1 VTSTATTDTYTREAP
16 APFGQARRPR
26 QEWLDR
32 LVGSDPGLNRLRN
45 ASMSVLTIGLV
56 LVAEW
61 LFVHFTHAL
70 QIQTHGATLSAAA
83 QVQAATA
90 DHEFLVIGMLLGAI
104 VGMISAFG
112 IMDRTPR
119 GQLTTTLLM
128 PIPMVGALALGLGL
142 GGYRLPSLVALVAI
156 LALGAYLRRF
166 GPRGMVTAMLLFIG
180 DFFGYFVHGAI
191 SLSEIGWLTAEIGV
205 GVLVAIV
212 VRFGVFYPHPDKALA
227 RTQRSFEARSRKV
240 TALALEA
247 FEASEPSP
255 RLARRIHRQL
265 VRLNEAALMIDA
277 QLGDANAIADGSSG
291 QRFHQRLFDVEL
303 AVSNLARFALAM
315 GRLDLPRSQRQHVRG
330 ALLDIVKLDYP
341 EAKAQASALMAEL
354 HGPDTNSTEMSRLDI
369 VIPHRFAGSVI
380 DLADAIAEWTT
391 LDPSPDD
398 EPVTFE
404 PSVTLFGGMLPG
416 SAQVSATASTQRGHH
431 FWGRVPLEPYTR
443 TAIQMAVAVGA
454 AVALGDLLSPRR
466 FYWAVIA
473 AFITFMGTNNA
484 GEQTRKAVFRVVG
497 TVVGIG
503 IGTVVVNL
511 VGHHTYWSIAV
522 ILVSLLFG
530 FYLMRINYIFMVVA
544 ITVMVSQ
551 LYVQLGEF
559 SDSLL
564 LLRLEETALGSGV
577 AIAVVLLI
585 LPLRT
590 RNVLQVALR
599 AQTEAVAALV
609 DIATGHLLD
618 DDHHYRGDTSLRAA
632 ARDIDAA
639 YQAVVATA
647 LPLRRTMFGAVDETV
662 GSTLRLAS
670 ASRHYGRNM
679 VADIEGA
686 GILDAQTRRDIGRAS
701 DTLHSSL
708 AVLINAFEGE
718 RDGVYVRSSSLFD
731 RAERCLGNSSNATY
745 NDRLPIRDL
754 MLIDQTMASVAGAMN
769 LTVTDYDTAAIGRS

>member
-1 VTSTATTDTYTREAP
+1 VTSTATETYAREIP
-16 APFGQARRPR
+16 APFGRARRPR

-56 LVAEW
+56 LAAEW
-61 LFVHFTHAL
+61 VFIHFTHAL
-70 QIQTHGATLSAAA
+70 QIQTYGATLSAAA
-83 QVQAATA
+83 QAQAATA

-104 VGMISAFG
+104 VAMISAFG
-112 IMDRTPR
+112 VMDRTAR
-119 GQLTTTLLM
+119 GQLATTLLM

-142 GGYRLPSLVALVAI
+142 GAYRVPSLVALVAI
-156 LALGAYLRRF
+156 LAVGAYLRRF
-166 GPRGMVTAMLLFIG
+166 GPRGMVAAMLLFIG

-212 VRFGVFYPHPDKALA
+212 VRFGVFYPHPHKALA

-240 TALALEA
+240 TVLALEA
-247 FEASEPSP
+247 FEAFEPSP
-255 RLARRIHRQL
+255 RQARRIHRQL

-277 QLGDANAIADGSSG
+277 QLGDANAITDGSSG

-303 AVSNLARFALAM
+303 AVSNLARFALAL

-330 ALLDIVKLDYP
+330 ALLDIVRLDYP
-341 EAKAQASALMAEL
+341 EAKTQASALMAEL
-354 HGPDTNSTEMSRLDI
+354 HAPEIDSTEMSRLDI

-391 LDPSPDD
+391 LDPSTDD
-398 EPVTFE
+398 EPVSFE

-431 FWGRVPLEPYTR
+431 FWDRVPLEPYTR

-530 FYLMRINYIFMVVA
+530 FYLMRINYVFMVVA

-551 LYVQLGEF
+551 LYVDLGEF
-559 SDSLL
+559 SNSLL
-564 LLRLEETALGSGV
+564 LLRLEETALGSAV

-599 AQTEAVAALV
+599 AQIEAVAALV
-609 DIATGHLLD
+609 DIAAGHLLD
-618 DDHHYRGDTSLRAA
+618 DDHHYRGDTSLRTA

-662 GSTLRLAS
+662 ESTLRLAS

-686 GILDAQTRRDIGRAS
+686 GILDAETRLDIGRAS
-701 DTLHSSL
+701 DTLRGSL
-708 AVLINAFEGE
+708 AVLVSAFGGE
-718 RDGVYVRSSSLFD
+718 RDGIYVRSSSLFD
-731 RAERCLGNSSNATY
+731 QAERCLGNSSNATY

-769 LTVTDYDTAAIGRS
+769 LTVTDFDTAAIGRS